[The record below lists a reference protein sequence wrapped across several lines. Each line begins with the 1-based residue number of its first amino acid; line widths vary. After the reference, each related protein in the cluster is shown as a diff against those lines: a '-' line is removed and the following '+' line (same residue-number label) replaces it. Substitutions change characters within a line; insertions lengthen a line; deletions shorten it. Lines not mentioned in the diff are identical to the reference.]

1 MPERLLQNFTPA
13 LNVALHEVLMCYSTL
28 PEWSVFLLKRVF
40 VGLQSLQLSDLTA
53 FIGKVD

>member
-13 LNVALHEVLMCYSTL
+13 LNVALHEVLMFYSAL
-28 PEWSVFLLKRVF
+28 PEWIVPFLKRVF
-40 VGLQSLQLSDLTA
+40 VVLQSLQFSDLTA